1 VGSNLLVHGLAFLT
15 LVFLSF
21 FIIMRVM
28 SKHKHRAV
36 GEPMRHRFSATD
48 SRKQPTAERLDLNL
62 PVICRTPLGNL
73 EATLTQ
79 LSVGGGFVACAQPL
93 AVGERFEISLAVS
106 AEKSL
111 ALRAEVLWNN
121 SHVSAENIITRGMK
135 IRFLQLSAEG
145 RQLIQTIFQEHA
157 KAGKIPAV

>member
-1 VGSNLLVHGLAFLT
+1 VGSNLLIHGLAFLT

-28 SKHKHRAV
+28 SKHKRRA
-36 GEPMRHRFSATD
+36 GAEPMRHSFSATD
-48 SRKQPTAERLDLNL
+48 PRKHSTVERLALTL

-79 LSVGGGFVACAQPL
+79 LSVAGGFVACAQPL
-93 AVGERFEISLAVS
+93 AVGQQLEILLA
-106 AEKSL
+106 AGDEKSL

-121 SHVSAENIITRGMK
+121 NHIAAENIITRGMK
-135 IRFLQLSAEG
+135 IRFLQLSVEG
-145 RQLIQTIFQEHA
+145 RELIQTIFQKHA
-157 KAGKIPAV
+157 KA